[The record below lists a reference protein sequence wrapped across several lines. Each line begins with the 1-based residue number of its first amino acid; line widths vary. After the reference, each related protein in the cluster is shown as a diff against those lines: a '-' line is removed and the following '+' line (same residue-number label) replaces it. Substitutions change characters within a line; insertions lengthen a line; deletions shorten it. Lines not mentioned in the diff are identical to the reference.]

1 MTGFEALDREHLL
14 RALEDA
20 AKLWLAHDGLWFQA
34 VEEAY
39 GLQEALR
46 LDEKAMSRFTAI
58 EARRIKKRLNLPEEG
73 GLKALAVALE
83 NRLYALINRQ
93 SIELRDDELLFKMLD
108 CRVQAARQ
116 RKGLPAF
123 PCKSVGIIEYRE
135 FAKVIDPRI
144 EVECIACPPDPRPH
158 EFWCGWRFTLRQPR

>member
-1 MTGFEALDREHLL
+1 MTGFRTLGREDLL

-34 VEEAY
+34 VEEAH

-58 EARRIKKRLNLPEEG
+58 EARRIKNRLGLPEGG
-73 GLKALAVALE
+73 GLEALAVALE

-93 SIELRDDELLFKMLD
+93 SVELRGDELIFKMLD
-108 CRVQAARQ
+108 CRVQTARE

-135 FAKVIDPRI
+135 FARTIDPRI
-144 EVECIACPPDPRPH
+144 EVECIACPPDPRPE
-158 EFWCGWRFTLRQPR
+158 EFWCGWRFVLK